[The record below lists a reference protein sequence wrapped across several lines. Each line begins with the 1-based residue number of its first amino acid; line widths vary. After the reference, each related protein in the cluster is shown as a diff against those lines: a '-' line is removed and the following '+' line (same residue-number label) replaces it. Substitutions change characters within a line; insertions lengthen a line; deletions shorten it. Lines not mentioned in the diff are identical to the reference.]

1 MADAALHGAYD
12 VYTVGPG
19 AAALTW
25 EEPVHFDLWYVEYWS
40 VAQDVII
47 LWRALHAVV
56 SRGLLRIRGSA
67 VESSPSNETALRPP
81 DPGWGEVVR

>member
-12 VYTVGPG
+12 VHTVGRG

-67 VESSPSNETALRPP
+67 VESRSVERDRPASTRSR
-81 DPGWGEVVR
+81 GGEVVR